1 MCAAYYEGK
10 VLKMATTTSTVD
22 SGLLDVLNP
31 KFEEKT
37 GAKLNVFAKGSGH
50 AIEMAMNKEVDLVF
64 VHSRADED
72 QFVADGYGV
81 NRRDVMYNDF
91 ILVGPKDDPAGIS
104 GSIDITGAFGQLKE
118 SGEKDVAQ
126 FLSRNDASGTHHRE
140 LDIWREA
147 CIRPALLNTTSW
159 YKTSGKGM
167 GDTLKSA
174 NETTCY
180 SLSDRGTWLKLK
192 EGLKNLSILVEGPLK
207 GGDPRLMNPY
217 GIIAVNPMFD
227 AKAQYD
233 LAMAYI
239 AFVTS
244 SEGQTLIG
252 QYQFDGDQLFVPDAK

>member
-1 MCAAYYEGK
+1 MCAAYFEGE

-81 NRRDVMYNDF
+81 NRRDVMFNDF
-91 ILVGPKDDPAGIS
+91 ILVGPTDDPAGIS
-104 GSIDITGAFGQLKE
+104 GSVDIADVFVQLKE
-118 SGEKDVAQ
+118 AGEKGAAR

-147 CIRPALLNTTSW
+147 CIRPALLSTTSW
-159 YKTSGKGM
+159 YDTTGKGM

-174 NETTCY
+174 NETMSHT
-180 SLSDRGTWLKLK
+180 LSDRGTWLKLR
-192 EGLKNLSILVEGPLK
+192 EGLKRLSVLVEGPLK
-207 GGDPRLMNPY
+207 GGDARLMNPY
-217 GIIAVNPMFD
+217 GIIAVNPMFN

-252 QYQFDGDQLFVPDAK
+252 QYQFDGDQLFVPDAR